1 MNDYKETDVRPYLSV
16 HSHAPHA
23 DEGNDHPHSHTHDPE
38 EVRKVVNRLA
48 RSIGHLQSVK
58 RMVENGVD
66 CSDVL
71 IQLAAVRAELNNAGK
86 VLLKQ
91 HLEHCIVDAI
101 EENDTAAIEK
111 MNSAIDK
118 FMK

>member
-1 MNDYKETDVRPYLSV
+1 MNIYNERNEK
-16 HSHAPHA
+16 H
-23 DEGNDHPHSHTHDPE
+23 DHPHPHDHTHTHDPE
-38 EVRKVVNRLA
+38 EVRKVINRLA

-58 RMVENGVD
+58 RMVENNAD

-71 IQLAAVRAELNNAGK
+71 IQIAAVRAELNNAGK

-91 HLEHCIVDAI
+91 HLEHCIADAI

>member
-1 MNDYKETDVRPYLSV
+1 MSARRAGAGRGGS
-16 HSHAPHA
+16 
-23 DEGNDHPHSHTHDPE
+23 GNGRCRSLEKQEKGSHSHTHDPKE
-38 EVRKVVNRLA
+38 IRAVINRLS

-71 IQLAAVRAELNNAGK
+71 VQIAAVRAELNNAGK

-91 HLEHCIVDAI
+91 HLEHCIVDAV
-101 EENDTAAIEK
+101 EENDTEAVAKMNAAI
-111 MNSAIDK
+111 DR